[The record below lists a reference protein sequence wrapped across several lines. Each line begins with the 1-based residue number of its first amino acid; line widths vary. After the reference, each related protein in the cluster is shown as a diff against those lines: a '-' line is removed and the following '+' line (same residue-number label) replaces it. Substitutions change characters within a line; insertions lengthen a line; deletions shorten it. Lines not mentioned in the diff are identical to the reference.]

1 MLTWLA
7 QPFQFRQLNVGS
19 IAFFRSVPVPPANE
33 LRANCRKSL
42 QDWIGT
48 IDGVLE
54 GLSLDSP
61 QFIRGR

>member
-1 MLTWLA
+1 MAVLQGTK
-7 QPFQFRQLNVGS
+7 QVNVGL
-19 IAFFRSVPVPPANE
+19 IEFFRSVAVSPANE

-48 IDGVLE
+48 INGVLE